1 MFDCIPLEVIVESI
15 FPYVHPIELWQCRRV
30 CKAWRWWVALYFKTV
45 RWLDFSDSFSE
56 YCLTAEGFRLIVRSL
71 RYLRGLKLGWCFH
84 CPTESSLVSLT
95 KRCHH
100 LEVLS
105 VPYCREVTDVVL
117 EAIADNCPHIREL
130 NFNRCFKVVLNSES
144 RSQTLSKTPSKKGSL
159 GESLYYL
166 WVNIVKKN

>member
-1 MFDCIPLEVIVESI
+1 MQGRCSVGESPSASTLTPQLSNRMFDCIPLEVIVESI
-15 FPYVHPIELWQCRRV
+15 FPCVHPIELWQCRRV

-71 RYLRGLKLGWCFH
+71 HYLRGLKLGWCFH
-84 CPTESSLVSLT
+84 CPTESSLVCLT
-95 KRCHH
+95 KRCHR

-117 EAIADNCPHIREL
+117 EAIADNCPHTREL
-130 NFNRCFKVVLNSES
+130 NFNRCFKVVLN
-144 RSQTLSKTPSKKGSL
+144 
-159 GESLYYL
+159 
-166 WVNIVKKN
+166 